1 MEVFNGYEF
10 DAEELKNACD
20 TVGLNNK
27 VEDLDSLCT
36 EETVNVTY
44 IDLRALSD
52 SNLVHMYHNKDNWDV
67 DRVATY
73 LEKHPFLYA
82 EISLIKETRV
92 NFPPYK
98 MVVRSI
104 KTLIDFYVKDR
115 HAGIFDL
122 MHNPI
127 DNQVYCVEAEIH
139 SLSEN
144 EGSCIF
150 NEFCK
155 EPS

>member
-1 MEVFNGYEF
+1 M
-10 DAEELKNACD
+10 K
-20 TVGLNNK
+20 
-27 VEDLDSLCT
+27 
-36 EETVNVTY
+36 
-44 IDLRALSD
+44 
-52 SNLVHMYHNKDNWDV
+52 
-67 DRVATY
+67 
-73 LEKHPFLYA
+73 KHPFLYA
-82 EISLIKETRV
+82 EISLIKETRE

-127 DNQVYCVEAEIH
+127 DNQVYYIEAEIY

-144 EGSCIF
+144 EESCIF